1 MSLFQDILKIWRS
14 DDLLSQAWNDS
25 YEMLQLSREFFVQSV
40 KALREQKDNKP
51 IKALKKRDREINA
64 YQRNVRRKVLTHFA
78 IKEDIAEIS
87 NGLLL
92 INMVVDIERV
102 GDYAKNILDLAISTP
117 KTVVAE
123 KISKELKAI
132 EDEVKSRF
140 DKTIEAI
147 NIQDAEVAK
156 NLMATHKKMVTKV
169 ADKLV
174 DKVLSGKLTFGNEAQ
189 AASVVLYTR
198 YLKRIASHLT
208 NITTTLV
215 NPLDQIGY
223 TSN

>member
-1 MSLFQDILKIWRS
+1 MNLITKSDFLNLRDNDDHEYEVNTCGDKKVLKIFCDNTLIAKKIKLNRS
-14 DDLLSQAWNDS
+14 IR
-25 YEMLQLSREFFVQSV
+25 Y
-40 KALREQKDNKP
+40 
-51 IKALKKRDREINA
+51 
-64 YQRNVRRKVLTHFA
+64 FA
-78 IKEDIAEIS
+78 IKEDVAEIS

-92 INMVVDIERV
+92 VNMVVDIERV

-123 KISKELKAI
+123 KISEDLKAI
-132 EDEVKSRF
+132 EDEVLSRF
-140 DKTIEAI
+140 DKTIEAV
-147 NIQDAEVAK
+147 NIQDADVAK
-156 NLMATHKKMVTKV
+156 KLMATHKKMVTKI

-174 DKVLSGKLTFGNEAQ
+174 DRVLSGKLIFGNEAQ
-189 AASVVLYTR
+189 AASVVLYAR

-223 TSN
+223 SSS

>member
-64 YQRNVRRKVLTHFA
+64 YQRNVRRKILTHFA

-189 AASVVLYTR
+189 AASVVLYAR